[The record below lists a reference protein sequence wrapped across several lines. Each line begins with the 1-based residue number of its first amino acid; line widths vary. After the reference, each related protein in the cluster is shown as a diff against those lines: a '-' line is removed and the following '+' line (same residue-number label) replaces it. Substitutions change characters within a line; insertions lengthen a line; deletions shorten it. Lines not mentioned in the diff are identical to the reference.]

1 MSSTIVIFE
10 IVGTI
15 LIPWSSLIE
24 ITSQVF
30 EVVRFLIILE
40 YYLASTVNLRVIG
53 LSERYSGDSL
63 IKYNLFGTMTGIV
76 ILLLISLSC

>member
-53 LSERYSGDSL
+53 LSER
-63 IKYNLFGTMTGIV
+63 
-76 ILLLISLSC
+76 